1 MLRHGLEQFTQR
13 FYVCNGGHE
22 DDFTELSTPTERS
35 HGIAEAQKIHKQRP
49 ILQEQLGTAIKP
61 AAEA

>member
-1 MLRHGLEQFTQR
+1 MFVT
-13 FYVCNGGHE
+13 VNK
-22 DDFTELSTPTERS
+22 DNFTELSIPAERS

>member
-13 FYVCNGGHE
+13 FYVFDGEHE
-22 DDFTELSTPTERS
+22 DNFTELSIPAERS

-49 ILQEQLGTAIKP
+49 LLEEQLGTTIKP